1 MNETKKLFESRRRLF
16 FSVPENIGTIS
27 VETKK
32 PKDSFSHFFAKN
44 FSFSG
49 DDDRGFVGHVFLFR
63 LSHPDSPGEKERKL
77 FWSNCFCFDEKRF
90 WTEIFEAGNL
100 KPFSESILVSQL
112 EINFRT
118 LSVELNFSNLFFFRL
133 ELSAVD
139 CPKRSEVSNEL
150 NLVAGSDSASVAFA
164 RTRTR
169 AHNYTWNLKRT
180 RTRPTCLSPLSV
192 LTYKKLLFRALPI
205 SSSSLSLSH
214 SLTRTHTH
222 AHTLSIVLA
231 LPFIG
236 FPTLTSTSTLP
247 RTPQH
252 TLTHVLWTPPDDS
265 ACSRLLLHIRYLSLS
280 LSASQLRL
288 NERNFTH
295 FSGFS
300 SLPIFIFNISARSS
314 DFQRNATCASS
325 SS

>member
-1 MNETKKLFESRRRLF
+1 MASLDTF
-16 FSVPENIGTIS
+16 FYSGFLIQILPER
-27 VETKK
+27 K
-32 PKDSFSHFFAKN
+32 
-44 FSFSG
+44 
-49 DDDRGFVGHVFLFR
+49 
-63 LSHPDSPGEKERKL
+63 KERKL

-118 LSVELNFSNLFFFRL
+118 LSVELNFSNLFFSGSNCRL
-133 ELSAVD
+133 SIVRNA
-139 CPKRSEVSNEL
+139 PKSPTNWTSSR
-150 NLVAGSDSASVAFA
+150 G
-164 RTRTR
+164 RTRRPWLSREHEHERERTTTR
-169 AHNYTWNLKRT
+169 GTWSALAHARHAS
-180 RTRPTCLSPLSV
+180 RPSLSSLIKNCYFGPFLF
-192 LTYKKLLFRALPI
+192 LHLLFLF
-205 SSSSLSLSH
+205 
-214 SLTRTHTH
+214 LTHTHTHTH

-280 LSASQLRL
+280 HSASQLRL

-295 FSGFS
+295 ISGFS
-300 SLPIFIFNISARSS
+300 SLPIYIFNISARSS